1 MSTTIGDFIMT
12 PEILSL
18 IGGSFTGFLFRYIA
32 EKRASEAENFKRLIE
47 ANTQTTT
54 NQGLAVQRVPID
66 AGKVVRRFIVLV
78 ILFGTIIAPFI
89 LPFFGIPT
97 VVEVD
102 QTNPELLF
110 GLIPETNHKIFQVV
124 NGFLFT
130 SESRQVL
137 ISIVGFYFGSAAAGN
152 KS

>member
-1 MSTTIGDFIMT
+1 MT
-12 PEILSL
+12 PELLSL
-18 IGGSFTGFLFRYIA
+18 VGGSFVGFLFRYIA
-32 EKRASEAENFKRLIE
+32 EKRAAEAENFKRLIE
-47 ANTQTTT
+47 MNTQTTN
-54 NQGLAVQRVPID
+54 NQNLAAQRVPID

-97 VVEVD
+97 IVEVD

-110 GLIPETNHKIFQVV
+110 GLVPETSHKVFQVV

-130 SESRQVL
+130 NESRQVL
-137 ISIVGFYFGSAAAGN
+137 ISIIGFYFGSAAAGN

>member
-1 MSTTIGDFIMT
+1 MSITIGDFIMT
-12 PEILSL
+12 PELLSL
-18 IGGSFTGFLFRYIA
+18 VGGSFVGFLFRYIA
-32 EKRASEAENFKRLIE
+32 EKRAAEAENFKRLIE
-47 ANTQTTT
+47 LNTQTTN
-54 NQGLAVQRVPID
+54 NQNLAAQRVPID

-97 VVEVD
+97 IVEVD

-110 GLIPETNHKIFQVV
+110 GLVPETSHKVFQVV

-130 SESRQVL
+130 NESRQVL
-137 ISIVGFYFGSAAAGN
+137 ISIIGFYFGSAAAGN

>member
-1 MSTTIGDFIMT
+1 MT
-12 PEILSL
+12 PELLSL
-18 IGGSFTGFLFRYIA
+18 VGGSFVGFLFRYIA
-32 EKRASEAENFKRLIE
+32 EKRAAEAENFKRLIE
-47 ANTQTTT
+47 MNTQTTN
-54 NQGLAVQRVPID
+54 NQNLAAQRVPID

-97 VVEVD
+97 IVEVD

-110 GLIPETNHKIFQVV
+110 GLVPETSHKVFQVV

-130 SESRQVL
+130 NESRQVL
-137 ISIVGFYFGSAAAGN
+137 ISIIGFYFGTAAAGN

>member
-1 MSTTIGDFIMT
+1 MT
-12 PEILSL
+12 PEIISL
-18 IGGSFTGFLFRYIA
+18 IGGSFVGFLFRYIA
-32 EKRASEAENFKRLIE
+32 EKRAAEAENFKRLIE
-47 ANTQTTT
+47 ANTQTTN
-54 NQGLAVQRVPID
+54 NQNLAVQRVPVD

-102 QTNPELLF
+102 QTNPELMF

-137 ISIVGFYFGSAAAGN
+137 ISIIGFSGN
-152 KS
+152 LATTHFR

>member
-1 MSTTIGDFIMT
+1 MT
-12 PEILSL
+12 PELLSL
-18 IGGSFTGFLFRYIA
+18 VGGSFVGFLFRYIA
-32 EKRASEAENFKRLIE
+32 EKRAAEAENFKRLIE
-47 ANTQTTT
+47 MNTQTTN
-54 NQGLAVQRVPID
+54 NQNLAAQRVPID
-66 AGKVVRRFIVLV
+66 AGKVVRRLIVLI

-97 VVEVD
+97 IVEVD

-110 GLIPETNHKIFQVV
+110 GLVPETSHKVFQVV

-130 SESRQVL
+130 NESRQVL
-137 ISIVGFYFGSAAAGN
+137 ISIIGFYFGTAAAGN